1 MGTWAKAGEKA
12 KEQYKGKDKH
22 KLDLLQKRIYRSLI
36 RKSAMKAMKASKAK
50 PVKAAMKA
58 MKAVMKVFFGNS
70 WSGPPGRCRFL
81 ALILHNFEHYGD
93 VGKGRRARERAV
105 QRQGQA

>member
-36 RKSAMKAMKASKAK
+36 RKSAMKAMKATPMKT
-50 PVKAAMKA
+50 VMKA
-58 MKAVMKVFFGNS
+58 MKKK
-70 WSGPPGRCRFL
+70 W
-81 ALILHNFEHYGD
+81 
-93 VGKGRRARERAV
+93 
-105 QRQGQA
+105 